1 MEWNWNLSIGFR
13 QAVSETIS
21 VGAGLFTSVGSTVDV
36 ADASYTNTIGDPLLT
51 AFWKDPDFDSKQNAF
66 YYVRVIEIPKP
77 RWTAY
82 DAKFFKVKMPEEVTM
97 TVQDR
102 AYTSPIWYTP

>member
-1 MEWNWNLSIGFR
+1 M
-13 QAVSETIS
+13 AH
-21 VGAGLFTSVGSTVDV
+21 
-36 ADASYTNTIGDPLLT
+36 
-51 AFWKDPDFDSKQNAF
+51 WKDPDFDLKQRAF

-82 DAKFFKVKMPEEVTM
+82 DTKRSGIKMPDNVLM

-102 AYTSPIWYTP
+102 AYTSPIWYTPKS